1 MIFNTLHASGVFTIA
16 IMTFEE
22 TPNQQRIVVLT
33 CFQILNQTRPMEEA
47 CVELVEGAINQPIR
61 EDEANLTL

>member
-1 MIFNTLHASGVFTIA
+1 
-16 IMTFEE
+16 MTFEE